1 MKRFLLLGMA
11 LVASSLVRAGDAPA
25 PAPNQTKTALLSGEK
40 DKSKA
45 GMERKGTKD
54 TEEPDVVE
62 ISREKFACNDEVIK
76 IGNLK
81 AAGWYKL
88 NEKGFFEVKKDSES
102 PLLAIRGKTIGW
114 WCGAASEDLQADT
127 GTQYIVVQ
135 RGPKGAGNV
144 IYYKKK

>member
-1 MKRFLLLGMA
+1 MKRFGLLCALMAGGLLLG
-11 LVASSLVRAGDAPA
+11 SLSTIYA
-25 PAPNQTKTALLSGEK
+25 GEK
-40 DKSKA
+40 DKSNV
-45 GMERKGTKD
+45 GTERKAMKD

-62 ISREKFACNDEVIK
+62 ISREKFACNEDVIS

-88 NEKGFFEVKKDSES
+88 NDKGRFDLKRDSES

-114 WCGAASEDLQADT
+114 WCGAASEDWQADT
-127 GTQYIVVQ
+127 GAEYIVVQ